1 MVILNKTSFK
11 LPRVERDEFI
21 NLLKLG
27 LGYNRNQGCY
37 FISNYNNIGK
47 LVDTLANILST
58 DEIVF
63 LQSCTICS
71 KAFSCSDCKYSD
83 FCTTKN
89 FPFECVCPHCLNK
102 ETAESNIPKTKRG
115 LSAYF

>member
-1 MVILNKTSFK
+1 MVILNKHSFK

-27 LGYNRNQGCY
+27 LGYNRNQGYY

-47 LVDTLANILST
+47 LVDTLANILNT

-63 LQSCTICS
+63 LQNCIICS
-71 KAFSCSDCKYSD
+71 KAFSCSNCKYADS
-83 FCTTKN
+83 CTTKN
-89 FPFECVCPHCLNK
+89 LPFECVCPQCLKK
-102 ETAESNIPKTKRG
+102 ETSQSNIPTAKG
-115 LSAYF
+115 DLSGYF

>member
-1 MVILNKTSFK
+1 MVILNKESFK

-47 LVDTLANILST
+47 LIDTLANILNT
-58 DEIVF
+58 DEVVF
-63 LQSCTICS
+63 LQSCIICS
-71 KAFSCSDCKYSD
+71 KAFSCSNCRYVDS
-83 FCTTKN
+83 CTTKN
-89 FPFECVCPHCLNK
+89 LPFKCVCPQCLNK
-102 ETAESNIPKTKRG
+102 EKTNSTVPKAKG
-115 LSAYF
+115 DLSAYF

>member
-1 MVILNKTSFK
+1 MVILNKDSFK

-47 LVDTLANILST
+47 LVDTLANILNT
-58 DEIVF
+58 DEIIF
-63 LQSCTICS
+63 LQSCSVCS
-71 KAFSCSDCKYSD
+71 KTFSCSNCKYADS
-83 FCTTKN
+83 CATKN
-89 FPFECVCPHCLNK
+89 LPFECVCPQCLNR
-102 ETAESNIPKTKRG
+102 ETSGSKVPKTKG
-115 LSAYF
+115 DLSAYF

>member
-1 MVILNKTSFK
+1 MVILNKDSFK
-11 LPRVERDEFI
+11 LPRVEREEFI

-47 LVDTLANILST
+47 LIDALANILNT

-63 LQSCTICS
+63 LQSCIICS
-71 KAFSCSDCKYSD
+71 KAFSCSNCKYADS
-83 FCTTKN
+83 CTTKN
-89 FPFECVCPHCLNK
+89 LPFECVCPQCLNK
-102 ETAESNIPKTKRG
+102 ETSQSNVPKTKG
-115 LSAYF
+115 DLSAYF